1 MLNNNDMK
9 NGPSRGD
16 LSKIIDDVMAQATS
30 GMQENRNIEQNLQ
43 ATADRCRVMKPMV
56 GFLDQKE
63 ISNQFQFWN
72 EVNNQMGSITP
83 TLESLF
89 STTDYMAG
97 TASASSASVIGF
109 VSQNHQSLS
118 EINGFSDI
126 WEDYNTVVTSPS
138 VIGKIREILCRFH
151 LDKAPSGKRSPL
163 ELFNI
168 AIEAYESPGSDDP
181 AITSLL
187 PLRESISSAI
197 KTLLRFRPKQE
208 ESGKSDKQKIIS
220 IGNQLKKD
228 ITSSDMVI
236 KWAEEWHK
244 INNEDLSDSKDS
256 NISRKEWTARLF
268 RAANFFYG
276 FLSGLDSS
284 KFRSNSK

>member
-1 MLNNNDMK
+1 MENK
-9 NGPSRGD
+9 PSKDD
-16 LSKIIDDVMAQATS
+16 LSKKVDDVLAQAKS
-30 GMQENRNIEQNLQ
+30 KKQDIQKIENNLQ
-43 ATADRCRVMKPMV
+43 ATIDFGRVTLGMV
-56 GFLDQKE
+56 DFFDQNE
-63 ISNQFQFWN
+63 ISNQYQYWN

-97 TASASSASVIGF
+97 TASASSASVIRF

-151 LDKAPSGKRSPL
+151 LDKAPSGRRSPL

-236 KWAEEWHK
+236 KWTEEWHK

-256 NISRKEWTARLF
+256 NISRKDWTARLF

-276 FLSGLDSS
+276 FLSGLDDS
-284 KFRSNSK
+284 KFRKTR